1 MTASTARPDRRPP
14 PPSGPADSALSVR
27 GLSKRYGAHW
37 ALGNEQGGLDLDLP
51 RGGLTALLG
60 PNGAG
65 KSTLIGLLLGL
76 ETPTQGRVQVLGA
89 DPRQPQ
95 ARTRLGALPQDLSLP
110 SALTVRELLSLYA
123 ALYPQ
128 PLPVE
133 TVLGLCDLTALARQ
147 RASTLSGGQARRLGF
162 GLSIIGDPELLF
174 LDEPTTAMDVQSRQ
188 IFWAGVSA
196 MQAQG
201 KTIVLTT
208 HYLEEAERVADR
220 VVVLRQGQVIAD
232 GTPETIKAGVRGA
245 TVSFRS
251 RLSLGDLQA
260 QSEVLEAS
268 LSPGPETDW
277 ALATVRTREPER
289 LLAALFSSGAELR
302 ELQVSRAS
310 LEEAFLTLTVGDF
323 GAAAPLHP
331 SSAQPG
337 SVTA

>member
-1 MTASTARPDRRPP
+1 MTASTARDDHHPP
-14 PPSGPADSALSVR
+14 LSPSSPAPVGAALSVR
-27 GLSKRYGAHW
+27 GLSKRYGPHW
-37 ALGNEQGGLDLDLP
+37 ALGGEQGGLDLDLP

-76 ETPTQGRVQVLGA
+76 EAPTRGQVQVLGA

-95 ARTRLGALPQDLSLP
+95 ARTRLGALPQELSLP
-110 SALTVRELLSLYA
+110 STLTVRELLSLYA
-123 ALYPQ
+123 ALYPR
-128 PLPVE
+128 PLSVDR
-133 TVLGLCDLTALARQ
+133 VLELCDLTALARR
-147 RASTLSGGQARRLGF
+147 RASALSGGQARRLGF
-162 GLSIIGDPELLF
+162 GLSVIGDPELLF

-188 IFWAGVSA
+188 IFWAGVGA

-245 TVSFRS
+245 AVSFRS
-251 RLSLGDLQA
+251 RLSLAAIQA
-260 QSEVLEAS
+260 QPEVLEATINH
-268 LSPGPETDW
+268 GPETEW

-289 LLAALFSSGAELR
+289 LLAALFASGAELR

-310 LEEAFLTLTVGDF
+310 LEEAFLTLTAGDF
-323 GAAAPLHP
+323 GAA
-331 SSAQPG
+331 G
-337 SVTA
+337 SVSA